1 MNCNLSEENCKNLS
15 VPIFITVQLGTQF
28 LSWNLPYVS
37 LFDDSLVLYEVN
49 QNLCLIKEDPDIDLV
64 DIAIEVKAPR
74 CGKYHRVPIKPSTKS
89 YIAMPSGKLT
99 KWNINMIQSVYK

>member
-1 MNCNLSEENCKNLS
+1 MKLYTKVDCTRNSLSEENCKNLS
-15 VPIFITVQLGTQF
+15 VPIFITVQFGTQF

-74 CGKYHRVPIKPSTKS
+74 CGKYHRVLIKPSTKS

-99 KWNINMIQSVYK
+99 K